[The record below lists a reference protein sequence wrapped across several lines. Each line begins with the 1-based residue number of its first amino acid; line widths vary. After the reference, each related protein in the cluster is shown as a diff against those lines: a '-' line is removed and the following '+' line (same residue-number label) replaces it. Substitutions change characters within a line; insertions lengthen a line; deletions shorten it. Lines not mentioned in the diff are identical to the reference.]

1 MRQEADRDDDVA
13 HRGSMPAVR
22 IWDLPTRLFH
32 WALVILVITSVVAA
46 KLGGNAMEWHMRSG
60 YAVLTLVLFR
70 ILWGFAGSHYAQFTK
85 FVRGPR
91 AALRYAR
98 DVVNRSDQRY
108 PGHNPLGSF
117 SILAMLGSVT
127 VQGLCGLFASDD
139 IVTQGPLAR
148 FVSDRTSHLL
158 TRIHN
163 INEIVLYALIA
174 LHLCAIA
181 FFFISRR
188 ENLVAPMITGNKF
201 NHDVTPADDSLALRL
216 RALILLALAAALVG
230 HVVTL

>member
-1 MRQEADRDDDVA
+1 MQQEGNRDHGVA
-13 HRGSMPAVR
+13 RRKSMPAVR

-32 WALVILVITSVVAA
+32 WVLLALVITSVVTA

-70 ILWGFAGSHYAQFTK
+70 ILWGFAGARYARFAS

-91 AALRYAR
+91 TALRYAR
-98 DVVNRSDQRY
+98 DVMNRSDRRY
-108 PGHNPLGSF
+108 AGHNPLGSW
-117 SILAMLGSVT
+117 SILAMLGT
-127 VQGLCGLFASDD
+127 LTLQGLCGLFANDD

-148 FVSDRTSHLL
+148 FVSDRTSQLL

-163 INEIVLYALIA
+163 INEIALYALIA

-181 FFFISRR
+181 FFFITRR
-188 ENLVAPMITGNKF
+188 ENLVAAMVTGDKF
-201 NHDVTPADDSLALRL
+201 DHAVTPADDGFALRL
-216 RALILLALAAALVG
+216 RALILLALSCGLVG
-230 HVVTL
+230 YVVTL

>member
-1 MRQEADRDDDVA
+1 MPQEDKRNDEAA
-13 HRGSMPAVR
+13 LQEPMSAVR

-32 WALVILVITSVVAA
+32 WALAVLVITSVVSA
-46 KLGGNAMEWHMRSG
+46 KLGGNAMLWHMRSG

-70 ILWGFAGSHYAQFTK
+70 ILWGFAGSHYAQFAS

-91 AALRYAR
+91 TALRYAH
-98 DVVNRSDQRY
+98 DVLRRSDQRY
-108 PGHNPLGSF
+108 PGHNPLGSW
-117 SILAMLGSVT
+117 SILGMLGSLA
-127 VQGLCGLFASDD
+127 VQGVCGLFANDD

-163 INEIVLYALIA
+163 VNEIVLYALLA

-181 FFFISRR
+181 FFFITRR
-188 ENLVAPMITGNKF
+188 ENLVAPMITGDKYG
-201 NHDVTPADDSLALRL
+201 HDVVAAADRALRL
-216 RALILLALAAALVG
+216 RALILFALSCGLVG
-230 HVVTL
+230 YVVTL